1 MRAPTTLFLMLAFL
15 IAWTVFILAN
25 KLYQDIL

>member
-15 IAWTVFILAN
+15 ICWSVFVLAN
-25 KLYQDIL
+25 KIYQDIL